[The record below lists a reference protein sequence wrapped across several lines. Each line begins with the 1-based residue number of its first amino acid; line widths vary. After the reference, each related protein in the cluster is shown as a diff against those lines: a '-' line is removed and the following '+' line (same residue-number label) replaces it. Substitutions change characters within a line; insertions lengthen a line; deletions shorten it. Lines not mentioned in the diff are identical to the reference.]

1 MSEKLN
7 SAQNGQIGIVAAL
20 LEGII
25 LQPTL
30 YWKNARAL
38 NIPFTLNPR
47 IIYRGTLASCL
58 NECQLLGFQFSATGF
73 FNKTLSERDSIKNV
87 QVTELVSAAM
97 AGIMSTLL
105 TCPIEL
111 VMIQQQHCGGSF
123 ATTSLNV
130 LKTYGAGASG
140 SFRGLTP
147 TIGRET
153 ICVVGMLGI
162 TPIVSFTIFDC
173 YWFEYIIFIIMVDIF
188 NLCRF
193 KII

>member
-7 SAQNGQIGIVAAL
+7 SVQNGQIGVVAAL
-20 LEGII
+20 FEGII

-38 NIPFTLNPR
+38 NLPFTLNPK

-73 FNKTLSERDSIKNV
+73 FNKTLSEHDSIHSV
-87 QVTELVSAAM
+87 QITELVSAAM
-97 AGIMSTLL
+97 AGIVSTLL

-111 VMIQQQHCGGSF
+111 VMIQQQHFGGSF
-123 ATTSLNV
+123 ASTSRKV
-130 LKTYGAGASG
+130 LSQYGMTAQGG
-140 SFRGLTP
+140 FRGLVP

-153 ICVVGMLGI
+153 ISVVGMLGI
-162 TPIVSFTIFDC
+162 TPIVSFPF
-173 YWFEYIIFIIMVDIF
+173 
-188 NLCRF
+188 
-193 KII
+193 